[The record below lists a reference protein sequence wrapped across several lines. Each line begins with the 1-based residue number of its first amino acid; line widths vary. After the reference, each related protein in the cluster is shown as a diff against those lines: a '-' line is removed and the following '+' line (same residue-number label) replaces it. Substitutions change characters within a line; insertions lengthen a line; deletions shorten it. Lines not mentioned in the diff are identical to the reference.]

1 MNDILTDLN
10 AKNTDKSTKFAVKLV
25 RDYCLTKKQWYGFW
39 KSRHPT
45 VELVS
50 LKEFYFNLRQT
61 NGELYNTSSF
71 IVIRQSI
78 NRFLKHPPV
87 NRAVDIIKDSAF
99 DGANNAFSSMCKR
112 MRQDGKGEDKSQ
124 TFNTERWY
132 AETIQWSLCV

>member
-1 MNDILTDLN
+1 MDFENLATPQLN
-10 AKNTDKSTKFAVKLV
+10 LF
-25 RDYCLTKKQWYGFW
+25 
-39 KSRHPT
+39 
-45 VELVS
+45 

-71 IVIRQSI
+71 IVIGQRI

-87 NRAVDIIKDSAF
+87 NRVVDIIKDSAF
-99 DGANNAFSSMCKR
+99 DSANNAFSSMCKR

-132 AETIQWSLCV
+132 AETIQWSLRV